1 MSVCACVCGC
11 NYDLE
16 GYAPNEEVCGAC
28 LSVCRE
34 EVKEGEKVK
43 NYKCTDCH
51 KFYNIDKG
59 TYDEEW
65 GFHCIY
71 CGGLEELL

>member
-1 MSVCACVCGC
+1 MSKIRIESLDVLRSIEKLKAREEERVSVCACVCGC

-34 EVKEGEKVK
+34 EVKEGEGEV
-43 NYKCTDCH
+43 
-51 KFYNIDKG
+51 
-59 TYDEEW
+59 
-65 GFHCIY
+65 
-71 CGGLEELL
+71 

>member
-34 EVKEGEKVK
+34 EVKEEGGEV
-43 NYKCTDCH
+43 
-51 KFYNIDKG
+51 
-59 TYDEEW
+59 
-65 GFHCIY
+65 
-71 CGGLEELL
+71 